1 MTLLLHNVRWSRLA
15 PSPGGPG
22 GTLDLLL
29 EGGQITEVGPS
40 GTLSGDEILDGDGVV
55 VLPGLR
61 DRHVHL
67 TQWAIARRRV
77 DVSGARSASAAAEVL
92 AGADRPDGGLVSG
105 FGFRD
110 GLWPDAPH
118 RDLLERAL
126 PGVPVAVVSQ
136 DLHSLWLSPA
146 ALKLVGAADHP
157 SGLLREEPAFRAIAA
172 LPQPDV
178 EVLDRWA
185 LEAVTSAAARG
196 VTGILDFEFVDTA
209 ETWARRAAAA
219 DDGLPL
225 RVEAAIFSEL
235 LEAAISAGIR
245 TGDPVEGTNGLVT
258 VGPCKVLIDGS
269 LNSRTAYCHDPYPG
283 ITGDD
288 ARGLLTQDPEALSAN
303 ISRAARHGIRYAVH
317 AIGDRA
323 NTLALDCFEKAGVG
337 GRIEHAQLVDADD
350 LPRFARLGVIASVQ
364 PSHAVEDRDVADTHW
379 ADRIDKAFP
388 YRALADAGAT
398 LEMGSDAPVSRLDP
412 WHTIRSAV
420 TRTDDDRPAWHP
432 EQSMTVAEALAAS
445 TGGLLHPAVGD
456 PADLILVDGDPA
468 DLDPA
473 GLDDIQVLATLV
485 AGRVVHRRQP

>member
-1 MTLLLHNVRWSRLA
+1 MSVLLRDVRLTRLSGGA
-15 PSPGGPG
+15 PARLGALDLVLADGRVAAVG
-22 GTLDLLL
+22 RTGTLAADA
-29 EGGQITEVGPS
+29 I
-40 GTLSGDEILDGDGVV
+40 IDGDGAV

-67 TQWAIARRRV
+67 TQWAIARQRI
-77 DVSGARSASAAAEVL
+77 DVSGARSALEAAGAL
-92 AGADRPDGGLVSG
+92 ARADRPASGLLSG

-110 GLWPDAPH
+110 GLWADAPH

-146 ALKLVGAADHP
+146 ALELVGAADHP
-157 SGLLREEPAFRAIAA
+157 TGLLREEPAFRAIAA

-185 LEAVTSAAARG
+185 LQAIQAAAARG

-209 ETWARRAAAA
+209 ATWARRAAAA
-219 DDGLPL
+219 EHGLPL

-235 LEAAISAGIR
+235 LDAALTAGVR
-245 TGDPVEGTNGLVT
+245 TGDVVEGTDGLAT

-269 LNSRTAYCHDPYPG
+269 LNSRTALCHDPYPG
-283 ITGDD
+283 ITGTD
-288 ARGLLTQDPEALSAN
+288 ARGLLTQDPDALSAS
-303 ISRAARHGIRYAVH
+303 ISRAAAHGIRYAVH

-337 GRIEHAQLVDADD
+337 GRIEHAQLVDAED
-350 LPRFARLGVIASVQ
+350 LPRFRRLGVVASVQ

-379 ADRIDKAFP
+379 ADRIGKAFP

-412 WHTIRSAV
+412 WHTLRSAV

-432 EQSMTVAEALAAS
+432 EQSLTLAEALAAS
-445 TGGLLHPAVGD
+445 TGGRLHPAVGD
-456 PADLILVDGDPA
+456 PADLILVDHDPA
-468 DLDPA
+468 DIEPA
-473 GLDDIQVLATLV
+473 VLDDIQVLATLV
-485 AGRVVHRRQP
+485 AGHVVHPHP

>member
-1 MTLLLHNVRWSRLA
+1 MSVLLHNVQLTRLGVA
-15 PSPGGPG
+15 PPAHLGA
-22 GTLDLLL
+22 LDLLV
-29 EGGQITEVGPS
+29 EDGRVAAVGPA
-40 GTLSGDEILDGDGVV
+40 GTLSARETIDGDGAV

-77 DVSGARSASAAAEVL
+77 DVSGAPSAAAAADLL
-92 AGADRPDGGLVSG
+92 ARADRPAGGLLSG

-110 GLWPDAPH
+110 GLWPDVPH
-118 RDLLERAL
+118 RELLERAL

-146 ALKLVGAADHP
+146 ALALVGAADHP
-157 SGLLREEPAFRAIAA
+157 TGLLREEPAFRAVAA
-172 LPQPDV
+172 LPQPEL

-185 LEAVTSAAARG
+185 LEAVRAAAARG

-209 ETWARRAAAA
+209 ETWARRAAAGP
-219 DDGLPL
+219 GLPL
-225 RVEAAIFSEL
+225 RVDAAIFSEL
-235 LEAAISAGIR
+235 LDATISAGVR
-245 TGDPVEGTNGLVT
+245 TGDLVAGTEGLVT

-269 LNSRTAYCHDPYPG
+269 LNSRTAFCHDPYPG
-283 ITGDD
+283 IIGDD
-288 ARGLLTQDPEALSAN
+288 ARGLLTQDPDALSAS
-303 ISRAARHGIRYAVH
+303 ISRAARHGIGYAVH

-337 GRIEHAQLVDADD
+337 GRIEHAQLVDAQD
-350 LPRFARLGVIASVQ
+350 LPRFRRLGVIASVQ

-432 EQSMTVAEALAAS
+432 EQSLTVAEALAAS
-445 TGGLLHPAVGD
+445 TGGALHPAVGA
-456 PADLILVDGDPA
+456 PADLILVDRDPA

-473 GLDDIQVLATLV
+473 DLDDIQVLATLV
-485 AGRVVHRRQP
+485 AGRVVHRHP